1 MPSLQTLLSSK
12 KYFTNLLTC
21 KLDKILMEIDLKNSV
36 FFRQLYVWEFQKG
49 LTLPPTTKIEEVRA
63 FQTPAYIGG
72 PGPLGAFQSSKFQSF
87 LFLRNSRNFENSG
100 NFEKLQKF
108 LKFENSRNLKISEIL
123 DISKFWK
130 FRKFWKFWKL

>member
-1 MPSLQTLLSSK
+1 MSSLQTLLSSR

-72 PGPLGAFQSSKFQSF
+72 PGPLGSFQSSKFRSF
-87 LFLRNSRNFENSG
+87 LSFQKFWKFREFWK
-100 NFEKLQKF
+100 FQKLQKI
-108 LKFENSRNLKISEIL
+108 LKFENSRNVKISEIL
-123 DISKFWK
+123 DISQFWK